1 MEQRWPECAKT
12 REDVVLF
19 FRTMLSNHRGSQQE
33 DLSGQLT
40 SWYSRQFDEK
50 TSTKKT
56 ADFSSYLMQSLNVRV
71 LEEMP
76 ILFEEIYQLRMDT
89 ERAQNSQNP
98 IKSVQIGGGSAVH
111 YMSTSVLG
119 NNCSC
124 NITFGAEKLKQQRLI
139 QHVQMYAAEK
149 HMINM
154 RLQNLLRDQFFP
166 ENKSW
171 YKHNCFSV

>member
-1 MEQRWPECAKT
+1 MEQHWPDCAKT
-12 REDVVLF
+12 HEDVITF
-19 FRTMLSNHRGSQQE
+19 FRTMLSNHRDSELQ
-33 DLSGQLT
+33 DFSDRLT
-40 SWYSRQFDEK
+40 SWYSLQFDEN
-50 TSTKKT
+50 TSSKQT
-56 ADFSSYLMQSLNVRV
+56 ADFSSYLMQSLDVQV
-71 LEEMP
+71 LQEMP
-76 ILFEEIYQLRMDT
+76 SLFEEIYQLRMDT
-89 ERAQNSQNP
+89 ERIQNSQNP

-124 NITFGAEKLKQQRLI
+124 NITFGAEKIKQQRLI

-154 RLQNLLRDQFFP
+154 RLQNLLRDEFFP

-171 YKHNCFSV
+171 YKHNCFSD